1 MLRNPSSDEVGS
13 PQLLMMQEGESLVV
27 PIEPWPQREPVCQAH
42 ASWLRGRM
50 ERETTSLHHDGS
62 GRILA
67 VLVMP

>member
-1 MLRNPSSDEVGS
+1 M
-13 PQLLMMQEGESLVV
+13 V

-50 ERETTSLHHDGS
+50 ERETPSLPPSLHHDGS